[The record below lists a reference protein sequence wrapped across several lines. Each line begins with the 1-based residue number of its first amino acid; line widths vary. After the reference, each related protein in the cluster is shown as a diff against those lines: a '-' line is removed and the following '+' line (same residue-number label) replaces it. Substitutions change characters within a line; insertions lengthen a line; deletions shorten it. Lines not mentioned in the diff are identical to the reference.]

1 MKTST
6 IFKAVTAFLFLNI
19 SVGCANSTDKET
31 EELKD
36 AKENVVDA
44 QNNLDQAKKDSAE
57 EYNKYKTVVLFTL
70 SDNEKKIAELKEQRK
85 SESAKSRAKYL
96 KELDELEQ
104 KNDLLRSKMNLY
116 NNGAQDKWEAFKKGF
131 NQEVD
136 DLGKAISSLATKK

>member
-6 IFKAVTAFLFLNI
+6 ISYALVALLTVSSI
-19 SVGCANSTDKET
+19 IGCSNSTEKET
-31 EELKD
+31 EDLKD

-44 QNNLDQAKKDSAE
+44 QNNLEKAKQDSAE

-70 SDNEKKIAELKEQRK
+70 SENEKKIAELKENRK
-85 SESAKSRAKYL
+85 SESANSRAKYL
-96 KELDELEQ
+96 KELENLEQ
-104 KNDLLRSKMNLY
+104 KNDQLKSKMNMY

-136 DLGKAISSLATKK
+136 DLGKAISALATKK